1 MAVEKVMKRDGRIV
15 PFDEGRIRWAIQRAM
30 WEVGVRDEKLLDKVV
45 KDVVSRIN
53 ELYDG
58 KIPHIEN
65 IQDIVELELMRNG
78 LFDVAKA
85 YIIYRKKKAE
95 IREEKKKIL
104 NKDKLD
110 DIDKRFSINA
120 LRVLASRYLMKNE
133 EGKIIE
139 SPRELF
145 ERVAILAVIPDL
157 LYDERVFS
165 KEGGFTQDL
174 KRIDYYRKHLE
185 EFDKKLSIGRFKLN
199 KYHFERLLSLY
210 QELAEKGQMKV
221 SIDEIV
227 KMLENGAFDEYESE
241 VEEYFR
247 LMTNQ
252 VFMPNTPALIN
263 AGRPLGMLSACFV
276 VPIEDDME
284 SIMKAAHDVAMI
296 QKMGGG
302 CIDGSAKIIFE
313 NEGEEHLITMAEM
326 YEHYRN
332 LGEFYDPEYNRWGI
346 NVDSIPIYVRSFDP
360 QKGTIVK
367 GKVKVIWRY
376 ELDERITKY
385 NIKTNKGTKILT
397 SPWHPFFVLTPD
409 FKIVEKR
416 ADELRIGDMLI
427 AGMPREEKVEFIFDY
442 WLAGFIA
449 GDGSIG
455 KYRSRVKGHEYVYDR
470 LRIYDSTLETL
481 ERINDYLEEQY
492 GKRYSYQKDRN
503 IHYISIKAKE
513 ITSHYIR
520 LLQDIRK
527 GIPRAILKAGPSAV
541 FSFIAGL
548 FDAEGHINNK
558 PGIELGMSNKGLIE
572 AITHYLNAYG
582 IKARMREK
590 PRKDGID
597 YVMHVEEYS
606 SLLRFYELIGKYLQN
621 NEKRNKLEKA
631 LESAK
636 GGSFGLPLRFES
648 FREWAE
654 QFGVEFKT
662 NGSQTLGIINGE
674 KVSLGQWHKRGKVA
688 KATLIRFLR
697 KLIGHVD
704 EGREEIIKML
714 HLVEGLEV
722 VKEITTTSEPKT
734 FYDLTVEKYQNY
746 LAGENGMIF
755 VHNTGLNF
763 SKLRPEGDLV
773 GTTTGAACFTGDT
786 RVLTERGFIP
796 IEELVRSAQSPRII
810 SHKGPKQI
818 VEKYD
823 NGEMEVFRVVT
834 QDGYE
839 VKVTK
844 EHKFLVFDKG
854 GNPILKPLM
863 ELKEG
868 DYIYVLTPE
877 DDFDAPYLKLNTN
890 VELRSNGYEVNLPE
904 ILDEKLAYL
913 LGIIYADGHIRHYCE
928 NGRRKNSKIEIYLN
942 IDEANVKEKVK
953 RYFIELFGLEPKEFV
968 REKQHKVTLIIPS
981 TKIVKF
987 LELNGLS
994 KDRSENI
1001 AVPELIFRSRPSVMA
1016 AFLAGFFDGDGT
1028 LDQHYRI
1035 ALKSISERFIK
1046 EAQLLFMALGI
1057 ITSIQ
1062 EYKPK
1067 QDNHRKVYT
1076 LRIQTRD
1083 MKIRAFE
1090 KLVESV
1096 KLATIRRRAIE
1107 ELKENG
1113 KNKKYSFPFNA
1124 IYKIKKPEI
1133 RAKIQRDYKLL
1144 SYNSKVTHR
1153 AFIRKVLELK
1163 DELGLDEE
1171 EVKYF
1176 TMLSKLYPVK
1186 ISKIERLGVQKV
1198 YDIQVEG
1205 VHLLTGNGIYTSNSG
1220 PVSFMH
1226 LIDAVSD
1233 VIKQGGCVGID
1244 SYVYTDKGLKQ
1255 LRELVINPKTEFPVM
1270 DAVYSD
1276 GKFVDAY
1283 MGQLGTQK
1291 MFRIWTDLG
1300 NYLDATYNEL
1310 VLTADADGFKWKR
1323 AEELQEGDIVVLVTG
1338 GWKGERKRLPSIEDL
1353 KIGIHHN
1360 CNEVTTPPELD
1371 ERLAEFLGFY
1381 VGDGVWNNGR
1391 LILSI
1396 GDNEKELVEY
1406 FLKLGEELFGLKGH
1420 VTKMERKGKG
1430 RYYQIVWYSKPLE
1443 VWFEKLGF
1451 KKEGSTKASIPKL
1464 ILQSDEKVI
1473 AAFLRGLFE
1482 ADGLVR
1488 DDGRVSL
1495 STASPELAKQ
1505 VQLALF
1511 GLGIIARVRE
1521 SNYPGRYS
1529 KNPIYVVSVVDSL
1542 STEMFYDK
1550 IGFIRH
1556 REKPRFKYS
1565 NSNVRKIPFG
1575 EKLLKDL
1582 HEKIKKQD
1590 KNRAKD
1596 FYKKHRIYFANGG
1609 STKRVSLFMLRRNS
1623 KAFPEL
1629 ESLVR
1634 EYERYA
1640 FARITKKEVVTG
1652 EVFHLEVPETESY
1665 VVNGILVHNVRRGA
1679 NMGILEVWHP
1689 DVEKFIHAKEKN
1701 IGTNVLSN
1709 FNISVGL
1716 WEDFW
1721 EALKEGRKYPLINPR
1736 TGKKVREVDP
1746 KALFEEL
1753 AYMAWA
1759 KADPGVVFFDIIN
1772 KRNVLEKAK
1781 GGKIRATN
1789 PCVVGDTRIL
1799 TEKGEI
1805 EIEKLFEMAKEAN
1818 INRLE
1823 VLDEGALGEG
1833 AERYAYLLPFKVIA
1847 SNGKPVEAYVW
1858 KVGFKPSIKIVL
1870 EDGRELTGDE
1880 KHKVKVGDKYIGLKD
1895 VKVGDCIEV
1904 FGEGCKKVVEVTPIG
1919 NRLVY
1924 TLTMKEVHEYVAN
1937 GIISRNCGEEPLY
1950 EYESC
1955 NLASINLAKFVKYN
1969 DEGKPYFDWDEYAY
1983 VVQKV
1988 AKYLDNSID
1997 VNKFPLPE
2005 IDYNTKLTRR
2015 IGVGIMGLAD
2025 ALFKLGI
2032 PYNSKEG
2039 FDFMRK
2045 VTEYLTFYAY
2055 KYSVEAAKK
2064 RGTFPLYDK
2073 SDYPEGKL
2081 PVEGFYHREIWN
2093 LPWDELAEEIKK
2105 HGVRNAMVTTC
2116 PPTGSVS
2123 MIADTS
2129 SGIEPIFALVYKKSV
2144 TVGEFYY
2151 VDPVFEAELKK
2162 RGLYSDELLAKI
2174 SNNYGSV
2181 QGLEEIPED
2190 MQRVFVTAMDVHWLD
2205 HILAQASIQLW
2216 LTDSASKTINMP
2228 NDATVEDVK
2237 AAYLLAYKLGC
2248 KGVTVY
2254 RDGSLSVQVYSVE
2267 GEKKKR
2273 VPAKPSEYAKS
2284 ILKEIVEKESWLRR
2298 FIDVDAILNGTNG
2311 KNDISKPSL
2320 QLSLKIDK
2328 PHPAESKPSEAKS
2341 GVCPVCGAQTVFES
2355 GCEVCKNCGW
2365 SKCVIS

>member
-133 EGKIIE
+133 EGKIVE

-165 KEGGFTQDL
+165 KEGGFVQDL
-174 KRIDYYRKHLE
+174 KRVDYYREHLD
-185 EFDKKLSIGRFKLN
+185 EFDKKLGIGKFKLN

-227 KMLENGAFDEYESE
+227 KMLENGAFDEYEKE

-302 CIDGSAKIIFE
+302 CIDGNARIIFE
-313 NEGEEHLITMAEM
+313 NEGEEHLMTMAQM
-326 YEHYRN
+326 YGCYRN

-346 NVDSIPIYVRSFDP
+346 NVESIPIYVRSFDP

-367 GKVKVIWRY
+367 GRVKVIWRY

-416 ADELRIGDMLI
+416 ADELRVGDMLI
-427 AGMPREEKVEFIFDY
+427 AGMPREEKIEFIFDY

-449 GDGSIG
+449 GDGSID

-481 ERINDYLEEQY
+481 ERINDYLEGQY

-503 IHYISIKAKE
+503 IHYINIKAKE
-513 ITSHYIR
+513 IPSHYIH
-520 LLQDIRK
+520 LLQDIEK
-527 GIPRAILKAGPSAV
+527 GIPQAILKAGPSAV
-541 FSFIAGL
+541 FSFITGL

-558 PGIELGMSNKGLIE
+558 PGVELGMSNKGLIE
-572 AITHYLNAYG
+572 AVTHYLNAYG

-621 NEKRNKLEKA
+621 NEKRNELEKA

-662 NGSQTLGIINGE
+662 NGSQTIGIINGE

-697 KLIGHVD
+697 KLIEHVD
-704 EGREEIIKML
+704 EGIEEIIKML

-722 VKEITTTSEPKT
+722 VKEITTTNEPKT
-734 FYDLTVEKYQNY
+734 FYDLTVENYQNY
-746 LAGENGMIF
+746 LAGENGMVF

-773 GTTTGAACFTGDT
+773 GTTTGAA
-786 RVLTERGFIP
+786 
-796 IEELVRSAQSPRII
+796 
-810 SHKGPKQI
+810 
-818 VEKYD
+818 
-823 NGEMEVFRVVT
+823 
-834 QDGYE
+834 
-839 VKVTK
+839 
-844 EHKFLVFDKG
+844 
-854 GNPILKPLM
+854 
-863 ELKEG
+863 
-868 DYIYVLTPE
+868 
-877 DDFDAPYLKLNTN
+877 
-890 VELRSNGYEVNLPE
+890 
-904 ILDEKLAYL
+904 
-913 LGIIYADGHIRHYCE
+913 
-928 NGRRKNSKIEIYLN
+928 
-942 IDEANVKEKVK
+942 
-953 RYFIELFGLEPKEFV
+953 
-968 REKQHKVTLIIPS
+968 
-981 TKIVKF
+981 
-987 LELNGLS
+987 
-994 KDRSENI
+994 
-1001 AVPELIFRSRPSVMA
+1001 
-1016 AFLAGFFDGDGT
+1016 
-1028 LDQHYRI
+1028 
-1035 ALKSISERFIK
+1035 
-1046 EAQLLFMALGI
+1046 
-1057 ITSIQ
+1057 
-1062 EYKPK
+1062 
-1067 QDNHRKVYT
+1067 
-1076 LRIQTRD
+1076 
-1083 MKIRAFE
+1083 
-1090 KLVESV
+1090 
-1096 KLATIRRRAIE
+1096 
-1107 ELKENG
+1107 
-1113 KNKKYSFPFNA
+1113 
-1124 IYKIKKPEI
+1124 
-1133 RAKIQRDYKLL
+1133 
-1144 SYNSKVTHR
+1144 
-1153 AFIRKVLELK
+1153 
-1163 DELGLDEE
+1163 
-1171 EVKYF
+1171 
-1176 TMLSKLYPVK
+1176 
-1186 ISKIERLGVQKV
+1186 
-1198 YDIQVEG
+1198 
-1205 VHLLTGNGIYTSNSG
+1205 SG

-1233 VIKQGGCVGID
+1233 VIKQGG
-1244 SYVYTDKGLKQ
+1244 
-1255 LRELVINPKTEFPVM
+1255 
-1270 DAVYSD
+1270 
-1276 GKFVDAY
+1276 
-1283 MGQLGTQK
+1283 
-1291 MFRIWTDLG
+1291 
-1300 NYLDATYNEL
+1300 
-1310 VLTADADGFKWKR
+1310 
-1323 AEELQEGDIVVLVTG
+1323 
-1338 GWKGERKRLPSIEDL
+1338 
-1353 KIGIHHN
+1353 
-1360 CNEVTTPPELD
+1360 
-1371 ERLAEFLGFY
+1371 
-1381 VGDGVWNNGR
+1381 
-1391 LILSI
+1391 
-1396 GDNEKELVEY
+1396 
-1406 FLKLGEELFGLKGH
+1406 
-1420 VTKMERKGKG
+1420 
-1430 RYYQIVWYSKPLE
+1430 
-1443 VWFEKLGF
+1443 
-1451 KKEGSTKASIPKL
+1451 
-1464 ILQSDEKVI
+1464 
-1473 AAFLRGLFE
+1473 
-1482 ADGLVR
+1482 
-1488 DDGRVSL
+1488 
-1495 STASPELAKQ
+1495 
-1505 VQLALF
+1505 
-1511 GLGIIARVRE
+1511 
-1521 SNYPGRYS
+1521 
-1529 KNPIYVVSVVDSL
+1529 
-1542 STEMFYDK
+1542 
-1550 IGFIRH
+1550 
-1556 REKPRFKYS
+1556 
-1565 NSNVRKIPFG
+1565 
-1575 EKLLKDL
+1575 
-1582 HEKIKKQD
+1582 
-1590 KNRAKD
+1590 
-1596 FYKKHRIYFANGG
+1596 
-1609 STKRVSLFMLRRNS
+1609 
-1623 KAFPEL
+1623 
-1629 ESLVR
+1629 
-1634 EYERYA
+1634 
-1640 FARITKKEVVTG
+1640 
-1652 EVFHLEVPETESY
+1652 
-1665 VVNGILVHNVRRGA
+1665 VRRGA

-1689 DVEKFIHAKEKN
+1689 DIEKFIHAKEKN

-1709 FNISVGL
+1709 FNISVGI

-1781 GGKIRATN
+1781 GQKIRATN

-1799 TEKGEI
+1799 TPEGYIKIEELFSLAKEKNY
-1805 EIEKLFEMAKEAN
+1805 EKLLAS
-1818 INRLE
+1818 
-1823 VLDEGALGEG
+1823 EGISEGGEEF
-1833 AERYAYLLPFKVIA
+1833 AYATSILLPNEGNKEIVYETVHGRQLAIA
-1847 SNGKPVEAYVW
+1847 DPIEVKAYVW
-1858 KVGFKPSIKIVL
+1858 KVGKKKVARIKTKEGYELTATLDHKVMTKDGWKAVKDLKEGDLITLPRFEVENDFGSESIGEDLAFVLGWLIGDGYINTNDKRVWFYFNAEKEEALAQKIAEILKKHFGSKAEPHRYGSEIKLGVRGEAYKFFERIVRTNEKRVPEIVYRLKPNEIRAFL
-1870 EDGRELTGDE
+1870 RGLFTADGYVDNDSAIRLTSRDRELLRDVQDLLLLFGILSKIYERPYKGTFEYTTKEGERRAYEAQGYYELVIANYSRKLFAEKIGFEGEKQEKIRLNKTKIDE
-1880 KHKVKVGDKYIGLKD
+1880 PYARVESVKILGEEIVYDLTVPEIHSYIS
-1895 VKVGDCIEV
+1895 
-1904 FGEGCKKVVEVTPIG
+1904 
-1919 NRLVY
+1919 
-1924 TLTMKEVHEYVAN
+1924 N
-1937 GIISRNCGEEPLY
+1937 GFMSHNCGEEPLY

-1955 NLASINLAKFVKYN
+1955 NLASINLAKFVKYD

-1983 VVQKV
+1983 VIQKV

-2015 IGVGIMGLAD
+2015 IGVGMMGLAD

-2190 MQRVFVTAMDVHWLD
+2190 MQRVFVTAMDIHWLD
-2205 HILAQASIQLW
+2205 HILAQAEIQLW

-2248 KGVTVY
+2248 KGITVY

-2267 GEKKKR
+2267 GERKKR

-2284 ILKEIVEKESWLRR
+2284 ILKEIVEKEPWLRR

-2311 KNDISKPSL
+2311 KHNGISKPSL
-2320 QLSLKIDK
+2320 QLSLNIDI
-2328 PHPAESKPSEAKS
+2328 PHQHAQPRTTEAKS

>member
-30 WEVGVRDEKLLDKVV
+30 WEVGIRDEKLLDKVV
-45 KDVVSRIN
+45 KDVISRIN

-58 KIPHIEN
+58 QIPHIEN

-165 KEGGFTQDL
+165 KEGGFVQDL
-174 KRIDYYRKHLE
+174 KRIDYYRKRLD
-185 EFDKKLSIGRFKLN
+185 EFDKKLSIGKFKLN
-199 KYHFERLLSLY
+199 KYHFERLLALY

-221 SIDEIV
+221 SIDEII
-227 KMLENGAFDEYESE
+227 KMLENGAFDKYEDE
-241 VEEYFR
+241 IEEYFR

-302 CIDGSAKIIFE
+302 
-313 NEGEEHLITMAEM
+313 
-326 YEHYRN
+326 
-332 LGEFYDPEYNRWGI
+332 
-346 NVDSIPIYVRSFDP
+346 
-360 QKGTIVK
+360 
-367 GKVKVIWRY
+367 
-376 ELDERITKY
+376 
-385 NIKTNKGTKILT
+385 
-397 SPWHPFFVLTPD
+397 
-409 FKIVEKR
+409 
-416 ADELRIGDMLI
+416 
-427 AGMPREEKVEFIFDY
+427 
-442 WLAGFIA
+442 
-449 GDGSIG
+449 
-455 KYRSRVKGHEYVYDR
+455 
-470 LRIYDSTLETL
+470 
-481 ERINDYLEEQY
+481 
-492 GKRYSYQKDRN
+492 
-503 IHYISIKAKE
+503 
-513 ITSHYIR
+513 
-520 LLQDIRK
+520 
-527 GIPRAILKAGPSAV
+527 
-541 FSFIAGL
+541 
-548 FDAEGHINNK
+548 
-558 PGIELGMSNKGLIE
+558 
-572 AITHYLNAYG
+572 
-582 IKARMREK
+582 
-590 PRKDGID
+590 
-597 YVMHVEEYS
+597 
-606 SLLRFYELIGKYLQN
+606 
-621 NEKRNKLEKA
+621 
-631 LESAK
+631 
-636 GGSFGLPLRFES
+636 
-648 FREWAE
+648 
-654 QFGVEFKT
+654 
-662 NGSQTLGIINGE
+662 
-674 KVSLGQWHKRGKVA
+674 
-688 KATLIRFLR
+688 
-697 KLIGHVD
+697 
-704 EGREEIIKML
+704 
-714 HLVEGLEV
+714 
-722 VKEITTTSEPKT
+722 
-734 FYDLTVEKYQNY
+734 
-746 LAGENGMIF
+746 
-755 VHNTGLNF
+755 TGLNF

-796 IEELVRSAQSPRII
+796 IEELVKTNQSPRII
-810 SHKGPKQI
+810 SHEGPKEI

-844 EHKFLVFDKG
+844 EHKFLVFDENG
-854 GNPILKPLM
+854 DPILKPLM

-868 DYIYVLTPE
+868 DYIYVLTP
-877 DDFDAPYLKLNTN
+877 DDFDAPYLELNTN
-890 VELRSNGYEVNLPE
+890 VELKGKGYEVTLPKL
-904 ILDEKLAYL
+904 LDERLAYL
-913 LGIIYADGHIRHYCE
+913 LGIIYADGHIRHQYE

-942 IDEANVKEKVK
+942 IDEKGVKEKVK
-953 RYFIELFGLEPKEFV
+953 KYFIELFGIEPKEFV
-968 REKQHKVTLIIPS
+968 REEQHKVTLVIPS

-994 KDRSENI
+994 KDKSESI

-1016 AFLAGFFDGDGT
+1016 AFLAGFFDGDGSI
-1028 LDQHYRI
+1028 DQHYRI

-1062 EYKPK
+1062 EYEPK
-1067 QDNHRKVYT
+1067 EGNHRKVYT
-1076 LRIQTRD
+1076 LRVQTRD
-1083 MKIRAFE
+1083 MKIKAFE
-1090 KLVESV
+1090 RLVESV
-1096 KLATIRRRAIE
+1096 KLATIREKALMDLE
-1107 ELKENG
+1107 ENG

-1124 IYKIKKPEI
+1124 IYKIKRPEV

-1153 AFIRKVLELK
+1153 AFIRRILELK
-1163 DELGLDEE
+1163 NELGLDEE

-1176 TMLSKLYPVK
+1176 SMLSKLYPVK
-1186 ISKIERLGVQKV
+1186 ISKIEPLGVQKV

-1233 VIKQGGCVGID
+1233 VIKQGG
-1244 SYVYTDKGLKQ
+1244 
-1255 LRELVINPKTEFPVM
+1255 
-1270 DAVYSD
+1270 
-1276 GKFVDAY
+1276 
-1283 MGQLGTQK
+1283 
-1291 MFRIWTDLG
+1291 
-1300 NYLDATYNEL
+1300 
-1310 VLTADADGFKWKR
+1310 
-1323 AEELQEGDIVVLVTG
+1323 
-1338 GWKGERKRLPSIEDL
+1338 
-1353 KIGIHHN
+1353 
-1360 CNEVTTPPELD
+1360 
-1371 ERLAEFLGFY
+1371 
-1381 VGDGVWNNGR
+1381 
-1391 LILSI
+1391 
-1396 GDNEKELVEY
+1396 
-1406 FLKLGEELFGLKGH
+1406 
-1420 VTKMERKGKG
+1420 
-1430 RYYQIVWYSKPLE
+1430 
-1443 VWFEKLGF
+1443 
-1451 KKEGSTKASIPKL
+1451 
-1464 ILQSDEKVI
+1464 
-1473 AAFLRGLFE
+1473 
-1482 ADGLVR
+1482 
-1488 DDGRVSL
+1488 
-1495 STASPELAKQ
+1495 
-1505 VQLALF
+1505 
-1511 GLGIIARVRE
+1511 
-1521 SNYPGRYS
+1521 
-1529 KNPIYVVSVVDSL
+1529 
-1542 STEMFYDK
+1542 
-1550 IGFIRH
+1550 
-1556 REKPRFKYS
+1556 
-1565 NSNVRKIPFG
+1565 
-1575 EKLLKDL
+1575 
-1582 HEKIKKQD
+1582 
-1590 KNRAKD
+1590 
-1596 FYKKHRIYFANGG
+1596 
-1609 STKRVSLFMLRRNS
+1609 
-1623 KAFPEL
+1623 
-1629 ESLVR
+1629 
-1634 EYERYA
+1634 
-1640 FARITKKEVVTG
+1640 
-1652 EVFHLEVPETESY
+1652 
-1665 VVNGILVHNVRRGA
+1665 VRRGA

-1689 DVEKFIHAKEKN
+1689 DIEKFIHAKEKN

-1709 FNISVGL
+1709 FNISVGI

-1799 TEKGEI
+1799 TPEGYLKIEELFKIVKEKNEEKVVAVEGIAEEGE
-1805 EIEKLFEMAKEAN
+1805 EF
-1818 INRLE
+1818 
-1823 VLDEGALGEG
+1823 
-1833 AERYAYLLPFKVIA
+1833 AYPITILLPNEEEKNLIYETVHGRQLAIA
-1847 SNGKPVEAYVW
+1847 DPIEVKAYVW
-1858 KVGFKPSIKIVL
+1858 KVGRKKVARIKTKEGYELTATLDHKVMTKDGWKAVEDLKEGDLIALPRFEVEDDFGSESIGEDLAFALGWFIGDGYINTNDKRVWFYFNAEKEEVLAQKIAEILKKHFGSKAEPHRYGSEIKLGVRGEAYKFFEKIVKTNEKRVPEIVYRL
-1870 EDGRELTGDE
+1870 KPNEIRAFLRGLFTADGYVDNDSAIRLTSRDRELLRDVQDLLLLFGILSKIYERPYKGTFEYTTKDGEE
-1880 KHKVKVGDKYIGLKD
+1880 KVYEAQGYYELVIANYSRKLFAEKIGFEGEKQEKISLKKVKIDEPYARVESVEILGEEIVYDLTVPEIHTYIS
-1895 VKVGDCIEV
+1895 
-1904 FGEGCKKVVEVTPIG
+1904 
-1919 NRLVY
+1919 
-1924 TLTMKEVHEYVAN
+1924 N
-1937 GIISRNCGEEPLY
+1937 GFISHNCGEEPLY

-1955 NLASINLAKFVKYN
+1955 NLASINLAKFVKYD

-1983 VVQKV
+1983 VIQKV

-2015 IGVGIMGLAD
+2015 IGVGMMGLAD

-2151 VDPVFEAELKK
+2151 IDPVFEAELKK

-2190 MQRVFVTAMDVHWLD
+2190 MQRVFVTAMDIHWLD
-2205 HILAQASIQLW
+2205 HILAQAEIQLW
-2216 LTDSASKTINMP
+2216 LTDSASKTINMR

-2248 KGVTVY
+2248 KGITVY

-2267 GEKKKR
+2267 GEKRRR
-2273 VPAKPSEYAKS
+2273 VPAKPSEYAKKV
-2284 ILKEIVEKESWLRR
+2284 LKEIVEKEPWLRR
-2298 FIDVDAILNGTNG
+2298 FIDVEAIINGTNG
-2311 KNDISKPSL
+2311 KKESL
-2320 QLSLKIDK
+2320 SFSLKVSSAQK
-2328 PHPAESKPSEAKS
+2328 HKESNKS
-2341 GVCPVCGAQTVFES
+2341 VGGQKGVCPVCGAPTVFES